1 MKKITILGSTGSIGK
16 QTLEVIKDLEE
27 IEVLALTANSSVDLL
42 AEQINLFKPKY
53 AVLMNASLINELKY
67 KLNDKKTQILAG
79 LEGLI
84 EVATLDEI
92 DLVVNAVVGAVGV
105 KPTLE
110 AIRAGKDIALANKE
124 TLVTAGS
131 IVMREAKENNVKIL
145 PVDSEHNA
153 IFQALQGE
161 DENMVKKIILTASGG
176 PFRTFSKN
184 KLTNVTVKEAL
195 NHPNWD
201 MGGKITIDSA
211 TLMNKGLEVIE
222 AKWLFDLDYDQVD
235 VVVHPQSIIH
245 SLVEYEDHSILA
257 ELGLP
262 DMKIPIQYALT
273 YPRRKPNNL
282 ESLDLAKIGQ
292 LTFEEPKYDLFPC
305 LKYAYQAGEIGGT
318 MPAVLN
324 AANEIAV
331 NKFLKNKIKFV
342 DIPKIIKRVM
352 SAHQVVDNPILEDI
366 LEADVWARKQAEKEG
381 EKVCY

>member
-42 AEQINLFKPKY
+42 AEQINVFKPKY

-67 KLNDKKTQILAG
+67 KLNDKKTKILAG
-79 LEGLI
+79 LKGLI